1 MELGEILSRLEKLE
15 DAFLNGIQEVRCI
28 RAEIQ
33 KAR

>member
-15 DAFLNGIQEVRCI
+15 DAFSTEFQEVRCI
-28 RAEIQ
+28 RARDT